1 MQRGRPGPFAEE
13 EVLHGQPVGF
23 DRPSLVIAC
32 EAFYYGHIE
41 YADIFGKLRRTDFC
55 FSYKVEGMP
64 LCDPHNEIDPDEK

>member
-1 MQRGRPGPFAEE
+1 
-13 EVLHGQPVGF
+13 
-23 DRPSLVIAC
+23 VIGC

>member
-1 MQRGRPGPFAEE
+1 MPDTRSDPYQVESA
-13 EVLHGQPVGF
+13 
-23 DRPSLVIAC
+23 LVIAC

-64 LCDPHNEIDPDEK
+64 LCDPHNEIDPDD